1 MQQFVAC
8 MILGRELLAEF
19 SFVVILCLK
28 KLL

>member
-8 MILGRELLAEF
+8 LILGRKLLAEF